1 MYLNALLEESISNDD
16 QMVEVA
22 CSGGL
27 YCGRVMS
34 ASLEGEMFGLNL
46 ANGRGPVY
54 IAKAT
59 VYTLKFIDE
68 SAPHEHPIPTDRDE
82 E

>member
-1 MYLNALLEESISNDD
+1 MYLNALLEESISNDY
-16 QMVEVA
+16 QVVEVA
-22 CSGGL
+22 CSGGI

-34 ASLEGEMFGLNL
+34 ASLEGEMFGLSL
-46 ANGRGPVY
+46 AGGGSPVY

-68 SAPHEHPIPTDRDE
+68 SVLHEHPIPTDRDE